1 MHYLKNLDIKS
12 KFILILTMLFIG
24 WMSIFLIWL
33 NIYKYVYISIYAID
47 IIWFIILPLFVYTIT
62 MASIVISISKKVLMH
77 IVLIICMLITT
88 IAASLLIFL
97 GIVFGF
103 GFQTF
108 KVQDEDIIFIRIDS
122 LMDHYYEV
130 HELNGLLTRKIEDLN
145 GYNLPYELEILS
157 SEEIGNQKVVKIKG
171 FSDGD
176 YSYLHFEY
184 VDGMLELVG
193 VIVVN

>member
-1 MHYLKNLDIKS
+1 
-12 KFILILTMLFIG
+12 MLFIG

-33 NIYKYVYISIYAID
+33 DIYKYVYISKYAID

-62 MASIVISISKKVLMH
+62 MASIVISISKKALMH

-130 HELNGLLTRKIEDLN
+130 HELNGLLTRKIEDLSEH
-145 GYNLPYELEILS
+145 NLPYEIEILS

-184 VDGMLELVG
+184 VDDMLELVD
-193 VIVVN
+193 VTVVN